1 MKTATIELTKYELFR
16 VEMAL
21 VQYKVDL
28 ERDITTYTE
37 HLNGSNN
44 TTEVKLYTEL
54 IHLKREKLKDI
65 NNILNKI

>member
-1 MKTATIELTKYELFR
+1 MKTTAIELTKYELFR

-54 IHLKREKLKDI
+54 IHVKREKLKDI

>member
-1 MKTATIELTKYELFR
+1 MKTTTIELTKYELFR

-44 TTEVKLYTEL
+44 TTEGKLYTEL
-54 IHLKREKLKDI
+54 IHVKREKLKDI

>member
-1 MKTATIELTKYELFR
+1 VKTTTIELTKYELFR

-28 ERDITTYTE
+28 ERDVTTYTE

>member
-44 TTEVKLYTEL
+44 TTEVKLYNDL
-54 IHLKREKLKDI
+54 LKHKREKLRDI
-65 NNILNKI
+65 LNILNKI

>member
-1 MKTATIELTKYELFR
+1 VKTTTIELTKYELFR

-54 IHLKREKLKDI
+54 IHVKREKLKDI

>member
-1 MKTATIELTKYELFR
+1 MKTTAIELTKYELFR

-21 VQYKVDL
+21 VQYTVDL

>member
-1 MKTATIELTKYELFR
+1 MKTTTIELTKYELFR

-54 IHLKREKLKDI
+54 IHVKREKLKDI

>member
-1 MKTATIELTKYELFR
+1 MKTTTIELTKYELFR

-28 ERDITTYTE
+28 ERDITTYKE

>member
-44 TTEVKLYTEL
+44 TTEVKLYNDL
-54 IHLKREKLKDI
+54 LKHKREKLRDI
-65 NNILNKI
+65 LNILDKI

>member
-1 MKTATIELTKYELFR
+1 MKTTAIELTKYELFR

>member
-1 MKTATIELTKYELFR
+1 MKTTAIELTKYELFR

-28 ERDITTYTE
+28 ERDITTYKE